1 MAEREVVPDE
11 ARDNGSAVQTPEGG
25 RSHPQ
30 DRKRTGGPRPET
42 GAPEGPGERRP

>member
-11 ARDNGSAVQTPEGG
+11 ARDQGSDAKPSTGE

-30 DRKRTGGPRPET
+30 DRKRSGGPVRPET
-42 GAPEGPGERRP
+42 PKR